1 MECRSLGSLRVPVI
15 GLGTARTFDV
25 RAERELVVRRQ
36 IIEQCLAMQVTFID
50 SSPMYGQSE
59 RVIGLTTEGCR
70 QRLQLATKVWCH
82 GRAEGEAQIANSF
95 RLLKSAYID
104 VLQIH
109 NLVDWRTHLETLERL
124 REQGR
129 IGQIGITH
137 YLTSAYP
144 SMLEIM
150 RSGRIHTIQIPY
162 NVRERSC
169 EERILPLAAE
179 LGIGV
184 IVMEPLEKGRY
195 VKGLRRQPDL
205 SPLTPLGIR
214 TWGQALLAWVLGDP
228 RVSVAIPA
236 TSRPERIEENALAGS
251 IGVLPPELRRY
262 IQLETERCL

>member
-1 MECRSLGSLRVPVI
+1 MEFRQLGSLRVPVI

-25 RAERELVVRRQ
+25 SAERDIAVRRQ
-36 IIEQCLAMQVTFID
+36 IIERCIAAQVTFID

-70 QRLQLATKVWCH
+70 ERFQLATKVWCH
-82 GRAEGEAQIANSF
+82 GRAQGEAQIDNSF
-95 RLLKSAYID
+95 RLLKTDYID

-109 NLVDWRTHLETLERL
+109 NLVDWRTHLGTLERL
-124 REQGR
+124 RDRGR
-129 IGQIGITH
+129 IGLIGITH
-137 YLTSAYP
+137 YSTSAYP
-144 SMLEIM
+144 SMLDIM

-169 EERILPLAAE
+169 EDRILPLAAD

-184 IVMEPLEKGRY
+184 IVMEPLDKGRY

-205 SPLTPLGIR
+205 SPLAAFGIR
-214 TWGQALLAWVLGDP
+214 TWGQALLAWVLGDA

-236 TSRPERIEENALAGS
+236 TSRPERVEENALAGS
-251 IGVLPPELRRY
+251 VGVLPTELREY
-262 IQLETERCL
+262 IRKETERCL